1 MSGEAEITALDSA
14 PIGRLTGL
22 EKGLPG
28 LGHDALDLASVADA
42 GWNLL
47 RGDLPLPA
55 CTLRRKALEH
65 NSRRMLRFLDAFAPN
80 IVLCPHG
87 KTTMSP
93 QLFRRQLADGCWGI
107 SLATFHQVRAARRL
121 GFDRI
126 FYANELVGLQE
137 IVFVLQE
144 LAADSAFDFYC
155 LVDSIDG
162 VEQLRRSAEE
172 FSPGQPLQVLVE
184 GGFPGGRCGVRT
196 VEAALDVARA
206 VHASSP
212 RLRLVG
218 LEGYEG
224 VLQTRSKDERQ
235 TAVPSFLDTL
245 VEMIRACDAEGLF
258 KACDQIMFS
267 AGGSSFYDLVA
278 ETPRRLELS
287 RRLQVV
293 VRSGCYLTHD
303 SGLYARLFEDLK
315 QRSDIAQA
323 TDLSFEP
330 ALEVWCHV
338 LSTPEPDRIVLGA
351 GQRDFGH
358 DAGPPVMLKTAQRG
372 VCTRLPDPGA
382 YETAIINDQHT
393 TITAPVGHGLRVG
406 DMVAL
411 SPSHPCTTFDKWRL
425 IYEIDDSYNVVG
437 AIETFF

>member
-1 MSGEAEITALDSA
+1 MSGEAEVKALEA
-14 PIGRLTGL
+14 TGRLTGL

-28 LGHDALDLASVADA
+28 AGRDALDLASIAGS

-55 CTLRRKALEH
+55 CTLSRKALEH
-65 NSRRMLRFLDAFAPN
+65 NSRRMLRFLEVSAPN

-93 QLFRRQLADGCWGI
+93 QLFRRQLDDGCWGI

-126 FYANELVGLQE
+126 FYANELVGFQE
-137 IVFVLQE
+137 IAFVLQE
-144 LAADSAFDFYC
+144 LAADPAFDFYC
-155 LVDSIDG
+155 LVDSING
-162 VEQLRRSAEE
+162 VERLRRSAEE
-172 FSPGQPLQVLVE
+172 ISPGRPLQVLVE

-206 VHASSP
+206 VHTSSP
-212 RLRLVG
+212 HLRLVG

-224 VLQTRSKDERQ
+224 VLQTRSKRQ
-235 TAVPSFLDTL
+235 TAVPAFLDTL
-245 VEMIRACDAEGLF
+245 AEMIRACDAEGLF
-258 KACDQIMFS
+258 NACDQIVFS

-278 ETPRRLELS
+278 DMPRGLEFS
-287 RRLQVV
+287 RQLQVV
-293 VRSGCYLTHD
+293 IRSGCYLTHD

-315 QRSDIAQA
+315 QRSDMAQA

-330 ALEVWCHV
+330 ALEVWCHI

-358 DAGPPVMLKTAQRG
+358 DAGPPVMLKTAQGG

-382 YETAIINDQHT
+382 YEIAIINDQHT
-393 TITAPVGHGLRVG
+393 TIKAPVGHGLKVG
-406 DMVAL
+406 DMAAL

-425 IYEIDDSYNVVG
+425 IYEIDDSCNVIG